1 MADENPMSGQELA
14 LRGVVAIEGVKSRL
28 ENVEKG
34 LDKSQQQLIDHAELM
49 KEVRGILV
57 RIASAEEERTLTIKD
72 AERERREENKR
83 MIEQRSAWMSKLW
96 ANQAVQLLL
105 MGLVMFILQL
115 LGLSWMAN
123 KIGVVP

>member
-34 LDKSQQQLIDHAELM
+34 LDKSQQQLTDHAELM
-49 KEVRGILV
+49 KEVRGILM

-83 MIEQRSAWMSKLW
+83 VIEQRSAWMSKLW

>member
-34 LDKSQQQLIDHAELM
+34 LDKSQQQLTDHAELM
-49 KEVRGILV
+49 KEVRGILM

>member
-34 LDKSQQQLIDHAELM
+34 LDKSQQQLTDHAELM